1 MMTLAEIAQRIQHGL
16 DKRPLDNSLKFDC
29 GADGMLTLAG
39 SEATLADHPA
49 DCTIGIST
57 ANLEKLIAGKL
68 NPVTAFATGKLKVS
82 GDMSV
87 ALKLGKLLG

>member
-1 MMTLAEIAQRIQHGL
+1 MTALSDIAQRIQRGL

-29 GADGMLTLAG
+29 GSDGMLTLSG
-39 SEATLADHPA
+39 GDATLADQPA

-87 ALKLGKLLG
+87 AFKLGKLLG